1 MALFK
6 DFEQI
11 IDEQEKKT
19 NKLFIDENNS
29 HESIKSTLEIEI
41 NNNNTEN
48 ELYNSY
54 INNKYCGIQF
64 FKIGN
69 TYAFGINKNNN
80 PIFVIGPH
88 WYLFVLMNGI
98 IIMLSTFIHKTIMQK
113 YSNNLTFIGY
123 IFIVCIIIAFYY
135 TTFLINPGLILKK
148 QRDELNQNYCSNCR
162 IYYNS
167 NSKVSHCRFCN
178 VCIEGFDHHCVWVGK
193 CIGKN
198 NLKTFYGLLFSVLFF
213 YVYII
218 VAFSIIYFS
227 KEKEL
232 TKKN

>member
-11 IDEQEKKT
+11 IDEQEKKI

-29 HESIKSTLEIEI
+29 NESIKSTLEIEI

-123 IFIVCIIIAFYY
+123 IFIVCIII
-135 TTFLINPGLILKK
+135 
-148 QRDELNQNYCSNCR
+148 DLNQNYCSNCR

>member
-29 HESIKSTLEIEI
+29 NESIKSTLEIEI

-80 PIFVIGPH
+80 PIFVIGHH
-88 WYLFVLMNGI
+88 WYLFELACLLIV
-98 IIMLSTFIHKTIMQK
+98 Q
-113 YSNNLTFIGY
+113 SNLAFVHLHVALTY
-123 IFIVCIIIAFYY
+123 
-135 TTFLINPGLILKK
+135 L
-148 QRDELNQNYCSNCR
+148 
-162 IYYNS
+162 
-167 NSKVSHCRFCN
+167 
-178 VCIEGFDHHCVWVGK
+178 
-193 CIGKN
+193 
-198 NLKTFYGLLFSVLFF
+198 
-213 YVYII
+213 
-218 VAFSIIYFS
+218 
-227 KEKEL
+227 
-232 TKKN
+232 